1 VIVAFVDADLRNAHG
16 IARRLS
22 AVMRHTTNGKRN
34 ARSEPTVTVAT
45 LQPQDSPQS
54 LLARL
59 HAPAQ
64 LAAS

>member
-1 VIVAFVDADLRNAHG
+1 
-16 IARRLS
+16 
-22 AVMRHTTNGKRN
+22 MRHTTSGKRN

-64 LAAS
+64 FAAS